1 VLADTS
7 AQATDRGFK
16 SYESAAR
23 ALKIQ
28 LQLLKVTGPTP
39 DLDDAFQAVAVGR
52 STALV
57 TIYSAVFVR
66 YTKRIA
72 DLAVKYKLP
81 SMFEGSEFVDSGG
94 LLSYSA
100 NDAENFRRAAV
111 YVDGFS
117 KAPNPP
123 TFR

>member
-1 VLADTS
+1 MN
-7 AQATDRGFK
+7 
-16 SYESAAR
+16 
-23 ALKIQ
+23 
-28 LQLLKVTGPTP
+28 
-39 DLDDAFQAVAVGR
+39 DAFQAVAVGR